1 MFFIKSLSAPFK
13 YHKHSL
19 LIPPFYFQAS
29 LTEASRALYESL
41 DGEAYL
47 DEVTIEVPF
56 SWTEMDCKLTL
67 SPACLAPS
75 ARKVNIFGAQIFS
88 SEIFFSQLIHCCPD
102 NAQNC
107 FCLTV
112 AAAWNS
118 KSFRALTQ
126 ILVSLGPQITGM
138 KETEINC
145 ETVYICHLIT

>member
-1 MFFIKSLSAPFK
+1 MPLLSIINTLYLFP
-13 YHKHSL
+13 L
-19 LIPPFYFQAS
+19 FYFQAS

-138 KETEINC
+138 KKTEINC

>member
-19 LIPPFYFQAS
+19 FIPLFYFQAS

-88 SEIFFSQLIHCCPD
+88 SDIFF
-102 NAQNC
+102 
-107 FCLTV
+107 
-112 AAAWNS
+112 
-118 KSFRALTQ
+118 
-126 ILVSLGPQITGM
+126 G
-138 KETEINC
+138 
-145 ETVYICHLIT
+145 